1 MNKAREVLHFQKYLI
16 KFWDQYALKKAD
28 PEMFSIW
35 VNDIF
40 AKKEA
45 LPDIYG
51 LMHSQKCGY
60 QSDYVIYH
68 YQESSGVPM
77 VSRTRGQ
84 SQLGRPSPFLAA

>member
-1 MNKAREVLHFQKYLI
+1 MNKAREILHFQKYLI

-45 LPDIYG
+45 LPGI
-51 LMHSQKCGY
+51 CGCKWWKK
-60 QSDYVIYH
+60 VVANG
-68 YQESSGVPM
+68 E
-77 VSRTRGQ
+77 RKWKN
-84 SQLGRPSPFLAA
+84 